1 MAPLSRELA
10 GIILS
15 HEDNGSHPDAQGK
28 IKTYREYMQAR
39 HLLKCVQML
48 SLIFVQL
55 LLSILTLTI

>member
-15 HEDNGSHPDAQGK
+15 HEDNGSHPDAQ
-28 IKTYREYMQAR
+28 ENAYMQAR
-39 HLLKCVQML
+39 HLLKFVQML